1 MFGINNVDVVYYIN
15 LDYRKDRLEHI
26 TTELDKTNLDKDK
39 IKRINGIYM
48 KNFGILGCAKSHIKA
63 LETFLGSTHQNC
75 IIFEDDFTFSQ
86 DQEVVN
92 KLFDEVFDNN
102 IKYDLIMLASNTLN
116 EAPTEYSYLTKI
128 LNGQTLSGYM
138 VNRNFARVLL
148 TNYKESVAILEKIG
162 YKVHEYCFDIY
173 MKKLQP
179 LYNWYCFN
187 PKLGKQIESYS
198 DIENAVVDYGV

>member
-15 LDYRKDRLEHI
+15 LEYRKDRLDHI
-26 TTELDKTNLDKDK
+26 TKELNKTNLDKSK
-39 IKRINGIYM
+39 IKRINGIYI
-48 KNFGILGCAKSHIKA
+48 KDFGILGCAKSHILA
-63 LETFLGSTHQNC
+63 LETFLGTNHQNC

-86 DQEVVN
+86 DQIVVN

-102 IKYDLIMLASNTLN
+102 INYDLIMLASNTLN
-116 EAPTEYSYLTKI
+116 ETPTEYPYLTKI

-138 VNRNFARVLL
+138 VNRKFAKILL
-148 TNYKESVAILEKIG
+148 LNYKESVSILEKIG
-162 YKVHEYCFDIY
+162 YKVHDYCFDIY

-179 LYNWYCFN
+179 LFNWYCFN

-198 DIENAVVDYGV
+198 DIENAIVDYGV